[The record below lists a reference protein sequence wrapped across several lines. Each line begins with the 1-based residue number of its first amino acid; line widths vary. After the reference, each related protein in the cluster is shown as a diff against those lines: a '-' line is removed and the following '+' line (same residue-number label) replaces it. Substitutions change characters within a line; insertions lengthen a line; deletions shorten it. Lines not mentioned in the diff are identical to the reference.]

1 MVALM
6 NCPLHEINRMSSKI
20 GALNDLPMHQHHV
33 GPEDNIYISIQE
45 QGEAHD
51 GITWRPDIGILNQL
65 ANLPSQLNLNIVFTP
80 KDKNAIKSLPFN
92 DKAAAVT
99 AQSFAVQITGWRLV
113 DHAGRPSFAAV
124 RDSISIKL
132 LCPSSYTRQTFERGV
147 PRHLGIKTTNLAES
161 P

>member
-1 MVALM
+1 M

-20 GALNDLPMHQHHV
+20 DALNDLPMHQHHV

-51 GITWRPDIGILNQL
+51 EITWRPDIGILNQL
-65 ANLPSQLNLNIVFTP
+65 G
-80 KDKNAIKSLPFN
+80 DKNAIKSLPFN

-147 PRHLGIKTTNLAES
+147 PGHLGIKTTNLAES

>member
-1 MVALM
+1 M

-20 GALNDLPMHQHHV
+20 DTLNDLPMHQHHV
-33 GPEDNIYISIQE
+33 GPQVNIYILIQE

-65 ANLPSQLNLNIVFTP
+65 R
-80 KDKNAIKSLPFN
+80 DKNAIKSLPFN

-132 LCPSSYTRQTFERGV
+132 LCPSSYTRQTFERGL
-147 PRHLGIKTTNLAES
+147 PGHLRIKTTNLAES

>member
-1 MVALM
+1 
-6 NCPLHEINRMSSKI
+6 MSSKI
-20 GALNDLPMHQHHV
+20 DALNDLPMHQHHV
-33 GPEDNIYISIQE
+33 GLEDNIYISIQE

-51 GITWRPDIGILNQL
+51 GITWRPDIGILNS
-65 ANLPSQLNLNIVFTP
+65 NLPSQLNLHIVFTP

-92 DKAAAVT
+92 DEAAAVT

-132 LCPSSYTRQTFERGV
+132 LCPSSYTRQTLERGL
-147 PRHLGIKTTNLAES
+147 PGQLRIKTTNLAEF

>member
-20 GALNDLPMHQHHV
+20 DTLNDLPMHQHHV
-33 GPEDNIYISIQE
+33 GPEDNIYIFIQE

-51 GITWRPDIGILNQL
+51 GITWRPDIGITNQL
-65 ANLPSQLNLNIVFTP
+65 G
-80 KDKNAIKSLPFN
+80 DKNAIKSLSFN

-132 LCPSSYTRQTFERGV
+132 LCPSSYTRQTFERGL
-147 PRHLGIKTTNLAES
+147 PGHLRIKTTNLAES